1 MVGLA
6 IALCISA
13 CSPAERIRTAVEA
26 QGDPQATVERLP
38 LPYAQ
43 MRVQINKGTPG
54 RVFLGQTKA
63 GTAQWIGSD
72 GLRIWTRDGR
82 IIATDGLRDDLLNLH
97 VLDAGAGN
105 SENPHAGE
113 QGAQSLYAQVSGDPL
128 GLIVQV
134 IPGDIRPA
142 TPVSFAGRVERLARY
157 TEEVRIP
164 STDTKWTNEYWYRP
178 DSGQVVITRQR
189 LPGVPYDIRME
200 QLP

>member
-1 MVGLA
+1 MAATV
-6 IALCISA
+6 ALCLGA
-13 CSPAERIRTAVEA
+13 CSPVERIRTAVEA
-26 QGDPQATVERLP
+26 QGDPQTTVERLP

-43 MRVQINKGTPG
+43 MRIQINKGTPG
-54 RVFLGQTKA
+54 RVFLGQIQA

-97 VLDAGAGN
+97 MLEKRPGN
-105 SENPHAGE
+105 SGSAQPSAP
-113 QGAQSLYAQVSGDPL
+113 GAKTLYAQVSEDAL

-134 IPGDIRPA
+134 MPGQTHPA
-142 TPVSFAGRVERLARY
+142 APVSFGGRVERLARY
-157 TEEVRIP
+157 TEEMRIP
-164 STDTKWTNEYWYRP
+164 ASGVQWTNEYWYRP
-178 DSGQVVITRQR
+178 DTGQVVITRQR